1 MSCGCNNESSNCE
14 HSCHKSSCQKQLSD
28 ANKAILDAACIL
40 FNYIDKYDLDDDEKD
55 DCDDSHCLDD
65 DDCDC
70 SRCLDDDDCDCRHS
84 NDDCG
89 CNHRRHRCSDDDD
102 CNCSCRR
109 HRCSDND
116 DCGCGCRRDCRRCSS
131 DDDCG
136 RRHRRHRRHRCSN
149 NDDCNCGCNNFFDS
163 REKLEII
170 ARKNRHSCSCWG
182 R

>member
-40 FNYIDKYDLDDDEKD
+40 FNYIDKYDCDDDEKD
-55 DCDDSHCLDD
+55 DCDDSHCFDDDKHDCGCDRCLDD
-65 DDCDC
+65 DNCDC
-70 SRCLDDDDCDCRHS
+70 SCCLDDDDC
-84 NDDCG
+84 G
-89 CNHRRHRCSDDDD
+89 CK
-102 CNCSCRR
+102 
-109 HRCSDND
+109 
-116 DCGCGCRRDCRRCSS
+116 
-131 DDDCG
+131 
-136 RRHRRHRRHRCSN
+136 HRRHRCSN